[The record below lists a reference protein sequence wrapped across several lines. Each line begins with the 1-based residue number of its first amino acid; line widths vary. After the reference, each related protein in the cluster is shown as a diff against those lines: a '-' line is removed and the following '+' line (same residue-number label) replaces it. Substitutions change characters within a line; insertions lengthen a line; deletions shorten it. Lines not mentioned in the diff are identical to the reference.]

1 MAVHPVRLLYL
12 NECLVLEIN
21 IQNKKGFV
29 ISLYQSPN
37 QSKDEFDQFFLNFE
51 QLISDRMSQNPHF
64 ILVTGDFNVRSS
76 SWWKNGLTT
85 SEGNQLDA
93 TNSSYGLRQL
103 ICKPIYILLSW
114 SSCIDLIFINQNNFI
129 MDSSV
134 HGSLHPNC
142 HHQIVYSKLNLKIEY
157 PPSYERLVWDYNK
170 TNTQLLNRTIATF
183 S

>member
-1 MAVHPVRLLYL
+1 M
-12 NECLVLEIN
+12 
-21 IQNKKGFV
+21 
-29 ISLYQSPN
+29 
-37 QSKDEFDQFFLNFE
+37 SK
-51 QLISDRMSQNPHF
+51 NPHF

-76 SWWKNGLTT
+76 SWWKNDLTT

-93 TNSSYGLRQL
+93 TNSSYGLRQV
-103 ICKPIYILLSW
+103 ICKPIYILPSW

-157 PPSYERLVWDYNK
+157 PPLYERLVWDYNKTNTQFLNRTIGTFNCEIKIEFPPLYEQLIWDYNK

>member
-1 MAVHPVRLLYL
+1 
-12 NECLVLEIN
+12 
-21 IQNKKGFV
+21 
-29 ISLYQSPN
+29 
-37 QSKDEFDQFFLNFE
+37 
-51 QLISDRMSQNPHF
+51 MSQSPHF

-114 SSCIDLIFINQNNFI
+114 SSCIDLIFINQNNLI